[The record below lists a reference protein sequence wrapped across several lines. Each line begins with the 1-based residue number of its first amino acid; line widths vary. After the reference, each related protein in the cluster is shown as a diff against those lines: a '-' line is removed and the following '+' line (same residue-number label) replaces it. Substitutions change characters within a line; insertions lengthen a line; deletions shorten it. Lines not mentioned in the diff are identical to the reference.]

1 MLESIEKPNA
11 TTNYLLAIVGART
24 NDRTLASENLKKAI
38 EQNAD
43 LKAKAAKDVEFAEM
57 MKDENFAAIVK

>member
-1 MLESIEKPNA
+1 
-11 TTNYLLAIVGART
+11 
-24 NDRTLASENLKKAI
+24 LASDNLKKAV